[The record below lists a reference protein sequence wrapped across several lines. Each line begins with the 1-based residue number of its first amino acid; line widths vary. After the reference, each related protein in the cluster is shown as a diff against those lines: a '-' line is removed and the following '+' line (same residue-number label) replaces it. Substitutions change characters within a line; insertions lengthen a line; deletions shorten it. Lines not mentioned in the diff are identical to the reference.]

1 MALADKVPEASYALQ
16 LDAYD
21 IGLRDYRFPSGLRII
36 FQQESSQP
44 IVAITSA
51 IDRGS
56 EHDQEDMDGIAHVVE
71 HLAFRAQH
79 EEGGEMLPKNWDLI
93 KQLGGTINAST
104 SVDWTN
110 YMTIA
115 PVDSL
120 IPLLRIEALRMVH
133 GVRNVTQEHVTT
145 EAEIARN
152 ELRMRYENAAV
163 GSAWD
168 ALGAALFPSDH
179 PYARST
185 IGSHETLGNLTLEKV
200 QEYVEDNYRPE
211 YFTIV
216 VVGDLP
222 LEESWPAILKAFEG
236 HEDLFMAP
244 DNAEAFRALK
254 TDREQVQF
262 MDDWAPTLQN
272 YMVTEGAKPYPP
284 RVDCDG
290 RAEPPPPITQE
301 TARVKGMVDNETV
314 VLAWSLPGG
323 YCDDQPTMNMASSL
337 LTNYI
342 YQSLYPSWEYSKQD
356 SAL

>member
-1 MALADKVPEASYALQ
+1 MLSLLTALVLAPQVALADKVPEASYALQ

-51 IDRGS
+51 IDRGN
-56 EHDQEDMDGIAHVVE
+56 DQEEMDGIAHVVE

-222 LEESWPAILKAFEG
+222 LEEVGQRF
-236 HEDLFMAP
+236 
-244 DNAEAFRALK
+244 
-254 TDREQVQF
+254 
-262 MDDWAPTLQN
+262 
-272 YMVTEGAKPYPP
+272 
-284 RVDCDG
+284 
-290 RAEPPPPITQE
+290 
-301 TARVKGMVDNETV
+301 
-314 VLAWSLPGG
+314 
-323 YCDDQPTMNMASSL
+323 
-337 LTNYI
+337 
-342 YQSLYPSWEYSKQD
+342 
-356 SAL
+356 